1 MKQRSRSSSPIL
13 IGASAS
19 SIISNKSSSDD
30 IEMKKMAS
38 SSSTNNN
45 SHNNILQGQL
55 HQVLIG
61 FRSLSNSPPELYKA
75 YILKFLDSYAYF
87 SFSLVFTI
95 FLSQDFGLSDV
106 EAGTI
111 YGAWGALITVFGL
124 FTGTIIDRLGV
135 AKSLRIG
142 FVLSFITRVML
153 LLCTSKNVLLFCTLF
168 SLPLANCLG
177 IPVLTI
183 GLRRYTNNEN
193 RGFAFGLFYVIMNVG
208 ALIAG
213 PLVDILTRY
222 YNNNSSSSDS
232 NSYGDG
238 SDQGSDL
245 AANGEYY
252 EDSTTAATAEWSMTS
267 NRAIILSGVIANF
280 FAVFVAFSVREIK
293 VDANSVNTADEM
305 EDESVVDNSSFIPS
319 NNPGSNSKTNKTVSS
334 FQPIQGSSTLNILK
348 ETVRSPN
355 FRRFLLVVLLTLNVR
370 MIFRHL
376 DGTLPKYMMREFGE
390 NTPKGAV
397 YSINPA
403 LIIILVPIITA
414 ATSSIDPLIMIHY
427 GTYVSAVSVFFLVLS
442 TSLPACVLFVI
453 TLSIGE
459 AIWSP
464 RLYDYTTT
472 VAPEGREGTYM
483 ALSSAPLFLAKLP
496 VGVLSGILLQKYCPE
511 NLEEGEERHS
521 KTMWLIIGLMSISS
535 PLMITFFWSYISGGD
550 RVGAGNTNVATRI
563 SNGERA
569 MRDDD
574 DMYFQNDDDDD
585 SDSYQHRPL
594 ATKLSLPRVRGGG
607 GGSGR
612 SSPVGTLT

>member
-1 MKQRSRSSSPIL
+1 MTSS
-13 IGASAS
+13 AT
-19 SIISNKSSSDD
+19 
-30 IEMKKMAS
+30 
-38 SSSTNNN
+38 TNNN
-45 SHNNILQGQL
+45 NNHSNILQGQL

-61 FRSLSNSPPELYKA
+61 FHSLSNSPPELYKA

-213 PLVDILTRY
+213 PLVDVLTRY
-222 YNNNSSSSDS
+222 YNNNSNINSSG

-238 SDQGSDL
+238 SGEGADL
-245 AANGEYY
+245 GANGEYY
-252 EDSTTAATAEWSMTS
+252 EDSSTEATAEWSMTS

-293 VDANSVNTADEM
+293 VDANPVNTADEM
-305 EDESVVDNSSFIPS
+305 EDESVVDNRSFITS
-319 NNPGSNSKTNKTVSS
+319 NSHDSNSKTNKTVSS

-414 ATSSIDPLIMIHY
+414 ATSSIDPLVMIHY

-442 TSLPACVLFVI
+442 T
-453 TLSIGE
+453 
-459 AIWSP
+459 
-464 RLYDYTTT
+464 
-472 VAPEGREGTYM
+472 
-483 ALSSAPLFLAKLP
+483 
-496 VGVLSGILLQKYCPE
+496 
-511 NLEEGEERHS
+511 
-521 KTMWLIIGLMSISS
+521 
-535 PLMITFFWSYISGGD
+535 GGD
-550 RVGAGNTNVATRI
+550 RPGAGNTNVATRI
-563 SNGERA
+563 SNGERS

-574 DMYFQNDDDDD
+574 DMYFQNDDDEDN
-585 SDSYQHRPL
+585 DSYQHRPL

-607 GGSGR
+607 AGGGSGR